1 MGNFCSDC
9 YAKED
14 NKKAE
19 LVEDPPESITT
30 MSSSIVS
37 YSPITTIPSPIV
49 SSSPNLKVAMPES
62 PKIEDIWDDEDWH
75 DALQEHD
82 ESFLLSTVY
91 DVCPEELAVLKA
103 ELKSQFP
110 NDCGYFSDAYLLSVA
125 SKPYSKDMSIRRP
138 LDVRVVECLFT
149 SACVCTVLC

>member
-30 MSSSIVS
+30 MASSIVS

-49 SSSPNLKVAMPES
+49 SSSPNLKIAVPES

-82 ESFLLSTVY
+82 ESFLLATVY
-91 DVCPEELAVLKA
+91 DVCPEELAVLAQEVDLRLQSLDHSCDLA
-103 ELKSQFP
+103 EIGFVRALTVS
-110 NDCGYFSDAYLLSVA
+110 GSLY
-125 SKPYSKDMSIRRP
+125 KPLHLES
-138 LDVRVVECLFT
+138 
-149 SACVCTVLC
+149 